1 MGLIANHK
9 EENES
14 LQDHIS
20 SSKTIKDISSRAT
33 NTNVFDTA
41 SPLFFYSIHH
51 KIRKPKLKTKSN
63 KCISLHNLGSLK
75 GKINISMEEDK

>member
-1 MGLIANHK
+1 MSLITNHK
-9 EENES
+9 EEIES

-20 SSKTIKDISSRAT
+20 SSKSIKDISSRTDT
-33 NTNVFDTA
+33 NAFDTA

-63 KCISLHNLGSLK
+63 KCISLHNLANLK
-75 GKINISMEEDK
+75 LKTRSNSPVIH